1 MCAIQTHGRDDK
13 GLNTHDFSKT
23 SLYLDL
29 TKGGCKIFGSVYL
42 RKFWKQQ
49 IKTHFCRTWN
59 KIFFS
64 KSSRFCYL
72 GAETRFFTPFSR
84 FKPIYSCAKVFSHL
98 VPISQRYSR
107 MQKDFRKNILLFSRK
122 YCKNIKILFWENLC
136 EISQFLGWQN
146 FVSLTAILNLNKKD
160 INSSNKIKVCYCKIN
175 KLYNGL
181 KFLCL
186 NVFVSDH
193 FF

>member
-107 MQKDFRKNILLFSRK
+107 MQKDFRKNILLLQKYQDFVLRKFVWNFTISWLAKFCFSDRH
-122 YCKNIKILFWENLC
+122 
-136 EISQFLGWQN
+136 S
-146 FVSLTAILNLNKKD
+146 
-160 INSSNKIKVCYCKIN
+160 
-175 KLYNGL
+175 
-181 KFLCL
+181 KFE
-186 NVFVSDH
+186 
-193 FF
+193 